1 VASKKK
7 TSRPRTV
14 RREQDRALE
23 KLGDA
28 RQKLAALEDGG
39 SPGRPR
45 EVTSAA
51 VIEGQARSLGC
62 PRGCEG
68 EARVKE
74 HTAETIDGARL
85 RVVTT
90 ECPRCGTRRSVYFNL
105 RSDAPN

>member
-1 VASKKK
+1 MASKKA
-7 TSRPRTV
+7 SRPRTV

-28 RQKLAALEDGG
+28 RQKLAALEPGG
-39 SPGRPR
+39 SPARPR

-62 PRGCEG
+62 ARGCEG
-68 EARVKE
+68 EARIKE
-74 HTAETIDGARL
+74 HTAETIDGERL

-90 ECPRCGTRRSVYFNL
+90 ECARCGTRRHVYFHL
-105 RSDAPN
+105 GTDAPN